1 MSELPQDK
9 GFQADGNQMPDHW
22 YVQQG
27 ARLQGPYTASDIRRY
42 LLLGR
47 IRRNDRVS
55 RDGDL
60 WEPVTQVPEL
70 IPEELLDLDSEQGLQ
85 EYLEKHRNVDERVE
99 MAADFSTDH
108 SSHRDH
114 PSFVAPQ
121 FQHSEIDADRRIS
134 SNDETQAAIRSEWS
148 ATEYNRCDHPSHHNP
163 VSLLPLSLLGLTLV
177 ALLVVIYLNAV
188 SPLL

>member
-9 GFQADGNQMPDHW
+9 GFQADGNAVPDHW

-47 IRRNDRVS
+47 VRRNDRVS

-70 IPEELLDLDSEQGLQ
+70 VPEELLDLDGDRGWQ
-85 EYLEKHRNVDERVE
+85 EYLDKHRSVNERVE
-99 MAADFSTDH
+99 IVADH
-108 SSHRDH
+108 SAHRDD
-114 PSFVAPQ
+114 PGFVAPQ
-121 FQHSEIDADRRIS
+121 YQHTEIDAERRIS
-134 SNDETQAAIRSEWS
+134 TDEETQAAIRSDWT
-148 ATEYNRCDHPSHHNP
+148 AAEYERLKQPSP
-163 VSLLPLSLLGLTLV
+163 SSSVSFLPLSLLGLTLL

>member
-70 IPEELLDLDSEQGLQ
+70 IPEELLDLDSEQGWQ

-108 SSHRDH
+108 SSH
-114 PSFVAPQ
+114 
-121 FQHSEIDADRRIS
+121 
-134 SNDETQAAIRSEWS
+134 QAAIRSEWS